1 MYLPET
7 VEKLVPD
14 IEINEVQLNAHLPI
28 SPEKY
33 QQFQKQTETDKVM
46 QLLKKIVEMD
56 GQKGMTNYQ
65 MK

>member
-1 MYLPET
+1 MYVSDTLSRMYLTET

-46 QLLKKIVEMD
+46 QL
-56 GQKGMTNYQ
+56 
-65 MK
+65 